1 MTDNKYLIWG
11 DFDKK
16 HIDFPESKE
25 RQVLAGLERFNEAR
39 FKREYTVFRVNHF
52 ASRIITLDDKF
63 ELPYNSILHV
73 ADNFAHV
80 GQYQDTPRM
89 DNPFIKR
96 ESLRKFIYHVRELDT
111 TGSAVYPDKY
121 ILRFSGLPSNLMEF
135 RSQQGANFRY
145 VNTLEEIPSRRDVLT
160 VVNHNPLFRIRM
172 YGRLPFYRATTQ
184 ILASMLNTCEK
195 LAHLNKHQFIV
206 LPWDEDVFEKQLFVR
221 SRTELNFAT
230 VRKPNSF
237 HYILMMHLLNY
248 MWEGATTSIFSKF
261 KQETLNQITIVL
273 QANDKYVFLNLGD
286 IKLLNEK
293 NRSYYKFVNQLN
305 LLSILSRT
313 DADTN
318 EVIKRYIDTVTE
330 DDTEHPIVSQ
340 VINHNSLSSV
350 TSAVSSSIQNN
361 TDADSKTEE
370 VITELDSTVKK
381 TPSKVVTKVA
391 NINTAIPNKTT
402 VVSSVT
408 EGKHVET
415 KIAKI
420 VSAANITRVTEQDNK
435 DTHSVEYLADLD
447 IETNNFIDSHESLTP
462 AAKSHYKKVATKY
475 KTCKIG
481 NETIEELLT
490 KHTNIA
496 LTDNTLDE
504 KQLGFIPDKS
514 ALKSTAS
521 TFDKDYV
528 NRTYKRHLAGALAS
542 FQKNGLFLVD
552 IEENDV
558 FTTFDNYTEYKCK
571 FEDVNGNTTSLKF
584 NLPKIDAEGKFIAD
598 GKKQVIK
605 KQRIALPIIK
615 INDHE
620 VALSSNYNKVRVYR
634 NPNKAHNFGS
644 FVYSIV
650 TKKSTASVVYGHSI
664 INEPISYEYTEIASK
679 FREINFFKDK
689 RRFSLH
695 FGYESRFKHFGG
707 KQEVFDKLEANY
719 GTYFGKDNNNYFFV
733 DVENQVF
740 TINQRGGE
748 NTDNEFNCILDILAL
763 SLKEGK
769 LPNFSEWVDITILN
783 GKLPVMFC
791 LGYRYGLRNTLDY
804 LGIKYTIIDNATKAI
819 VGESGMEDF
828 DIENRA
834 SGDGYFDDKWIGT
847 PTKEGDE
854 PFELDID
861 KFVDATDT
869 ELISDTTGDRKVI
882 LTKMSSTREVKPRLG
897 KIKIYFSKTVNEK
910 DINPV
915 TLTVKGFL
923 AEVKLGTKHSAMR
936 RITNYDGTSYKCLTD
951 SSIPKELIE
960 KASDYLHCSTNKI
973 SRAEVEFVD
982 RNANIKEIN
991 TASKLTQSEYGK
1003 LVSSINSDVNKV
1015 AVESLFDSKVKHKKQ
1030 PHDIRL
1036 KFADRTI
1043 IFNRY
1048 PIAKSLIAAGMDK
1061 FDLTPYE
1068 LSDFEDKDVY
1078 YRLLTDNGISPNL
1091 LKGIDA
1097 MFELFIDNITYQVLK
1112 SMHEPTNFRDLL
1124 IRCGVLLAT
1133 KDHVPASSAANYRIR
1148 GYEQF
1153 VAIVYNEISRNAA
1166 VYQKNSK
1173 TNKNAVFSI
1182 NPNAVYLRIIQN
1194 QSTMPAEA
1202 ANPLEDIKMATNITY
1217 AGIGGRDGESFVLSD
1232 RTFADDDVGIISEGT
1247 ADSGKVGMN
1256 AMLSFDPLVSNTT
1269 GLLDPKSPDK
1279 VTPANCLTMQSLCM
1293 PFSSCDDK

>member
-1 MTDNKYLIWG
+1 MADDKYLIWG

-25 RQVLAGLERFNEAR
+25 QQVLAGLERFNEAR
-39 FKREYTVFRVNHF
+39 FKRQYTVFRVNHF

-89 DNPFIKR
+89 DNPFIER

-111 TGSAVYPDKY
+111 TGSAVYTDKF
-121 ILRFSGLPSNLMEF
+121 ILRFSGLPSKLMEF
-135 RSQQGANFRY
+135 RSEQGANFRY
-145 VNTLEEIPSRRDVLT
+145 INSLEEIPSRRDALT
-160 VVNHNPLFRIRM
+160 VINHNPLFRIRM

-184 ILASMLNTCEK
+184 ILASILNTCEK
-195 LAHLNKHQFIV
+195 LTNLNKHQFV
-206 LPWDEDVFEKQLFVR
+206 MLPWDEEVFDKQLFVR
-221 SRTELNFAT
+221 SRNELSFVT

-273 QANDKYVFLNLGD
+273 NCNDKYVFLNLGD
-286 IKLLNEK
+286 IKLLNDK
-293 NRSYYKFVNQLN
+293 NRSYYKFVNLLN
-305 LLSILSRT
+305 LLSIMSRA
-313 DADTN
+313 DAETN
-318 EVIKRYIDTVTE
+318 EDIKKYIDTVTE
-330 DDTEHPIVSQ
+330 PDNESPIISH
-340 VINHNSLSSV
+340 VINPSVISNISSV
-350 TSAVSSSIQNN
+350 VSSSPENKVSEDDKA
-361 TDADSKTEE
+361 TE
-370 VITELDSTVKK
+370 VISKLDTIVKK
-381 TPSKVVTKVA
+381 APSKEITKVA
-391 NINTAIPNKTT
+391 DINTAIPNKSAVIST
-402 VVSSVT
+402 VTSD
-408 EGKHVET
+408 KKVET
-415 KIAKI
+415 KIAKVI
-420 VSAANITRVTEQDNK
+420 KASNITSVVEKADK
-435 DTHSVEYLADLD
+435 DTHSVEYITDLD
-447 IETNNFIDSHESLTP
+447 KETNSFIDASESLTP
-462 AAKSHYKKVATKY
+462 AAKEHYRKVANKY

-481 NETIEELLT
+481 NETIEDLLT
-490 KHTNIA
+490 KETNIA

-514 ALKSTAS
+514 ALKSTAT

-528 NRTYKRHLAGALAS
+528 KKTYKRQLAGTLAS
-542 FQKNGLFLVD
+542 FQKNGLFLTN
-552 IEENDV
+552 IEETDN

-571 FEDVNGNTTSLKF
+571 FEDINGNSTTIKF
-584 NLPKIDAEGKFIAD
+584 NLPKIDAEGKFVAD
-598 GKKQVIK
+598 GKKQIIK

-644 FVYSIV
+644 FVYAIV
-650 TKKSTASVVYGHSI
+650 TKKSTATVVYGHAT

-679 FREINFFKDK
+679 FREINFIKDK

-695 FGYESRFKHFGG
+695 FGYDTRFKHFNG

-719 GTYFGKDNNNYFFV
+719 GTYFGKDNTNYFFV
-733 DVENQVF
+733 DVENNVF

-748 NTDNEFNCILDILAL
+748 NTDGEFNCILDILEL
-763 SLKEGK
+763 STKDGK
-769 LPNFSEWVDITILN
+769 IPSFSEWVDITILN

-804 LGIKYTIIDNATKAI
+804 LGIKYVIIDNATKMI
-819 VGESGMEDF
+819 VGESGMEGF
-828 DIENRA
+828 DVDSRA
-834 SGDGYFDDKWIGT
+834 SGDRYYDTSWIPNPSREDDYC
-847 PTKEGDE
+847 
-854 PFELDID
+854 LDIN
-861 KFVDATDT
+861 KVEDATDT
-869 ELISDTTGDRKVI
+869 ELISDTTGDRHIPITEMTV
-882 LTKMSSTREVKPRLG
+882 SEVKPRLG
-897 KIKIYFSKTVNEK
+897 KIKIFFSKSVNEK

-915 TLTVKGFL
+915 SLTVKGFL
-923 AEVKLGTKHSAMR
+923 VEVKLGTKHSVTR
-936 RITNYDGTSYKCLTD
+936 RITNYDGKIYKCLTD
-951 SSIPKELIE
+951 SSIPKDLVE
-960 KASDYLHCSTNKI
+960 KAADYLNCSESKI
-973 SRAEVEFVD
+973 SRASVTFVG
-982 RNANIKEIN
+982 NHANIKEVNEAKRI
-991 TASKLTQSEYGK
+991 TPAEYGK
-1003 LVSSINSDVNKV
+1003 LVSSINSDINKV
-1015 AVESLFDSKVKHKKQ
+1015 SVEALADAKHRKQ

-1048 PIAKSLIAAGMDK
+1048 PIDKSLIAAGMDK

-1078 YRLLTDNGISPNL
+1078 YRLLADNGISPNL
-1091 LKGIDA
+1091 LKGIEA
-1097 MFELFIDNITYQVLK
+1097 MFDLFIDNITYQVLK

-1153 VAIVYNEISRNAA
+1153 VAIVYNEISRNVA

-1173 TNKNAVFSI
+1173 TNKNITFSI

-1202 ANPLEDIKMATNITY
+1202 ANPLEDVKMSTNITY

-1256 AMLSFDPLVSNTT
+1256 AMLSFDPLVVNTT

-1279 VTPANCLTMQSLCM
+1279 VTPANCLTAHSLCM